1 MAVWALAAGLIFGTG
16 LIVSGLANPAKVLA
30 FLDLAGRWDPSLLV
44 LMGTGVV
51 VSAVG
56 YAIANR
62 RRATF
67 FGAPLSLPT
76 SREIDGPLVLGAVT
90 FGVGWGLV
98 GICPG
103 PALVVLGSGRPQG
116 IAFVL
121 AMVAGMGLYE
131 LYDRLRPHRELAG
144 V

>member
-1 MAVWALAAGLIFGTG
+1 MGLWALAAGLTFGIG

-51 VSAVG
+51 VSGIG

-62 RRATF
+62 RRTTF
-67 FGAPLSLPT
+67 FGGPLTLPT
-76 SREIDGPLVLGAVT
+76 SRDIDGSLLLGALT

-116 IAFVL
+116 IVFVL
-121 AMVAGMGLYE
+121 AMLAGMGLYE
-131 LYDRLRPHRELAG
+131 AYDRMRAHRELAG
-144 V
+144 I